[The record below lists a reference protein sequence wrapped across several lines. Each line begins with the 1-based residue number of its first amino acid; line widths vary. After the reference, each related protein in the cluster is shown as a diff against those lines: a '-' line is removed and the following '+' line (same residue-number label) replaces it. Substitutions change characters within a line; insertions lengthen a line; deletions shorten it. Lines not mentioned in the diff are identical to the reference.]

1 MDDPAV
7 AGLAAVLSPAGQ
19 ALLASLP
26 PYDDEGALALG
37 QRLRAAGHDP
47 VLVAGALTQSRL
59 RARARAKFG
68 PFADDMLFTAA
79 GLEQATRLEV
89 AARHARRFAA
99 AGVRR
104 VADLGCGVGGD
115 ALALAG
121 LGVDVLAVDRDEPT
135 AAVAAANL
143 RRFPGSEVRCEDVA
157 ATDLTGVDGAWLD
170 PARRDDAGRRVLDPR
185 RASPPLSFAVELAHR
200 LPVGVKTAPGIDHD
214 LVPGAVGSPVGG
226 PVGGPVASAP
236 WECQWTS
243 VDGDVVEAAL
253 WSPALARPGVRRS
266 AVVVRGGVAAVVDD
280 VHDPFAA
287 GAPPVG
293 PVGGYLYEPDGAVV
307 RAGLVG
313 AVVAALDGRL
323 VDPSIAYVTADRHLE
338 LPSATGYAVD
348 EVLPFGLKPLRARL
362 RERGVGRL
370 VVKKRG
376 TAVEPEELRRRLGR
390 LEGPHE
396 AVVVLTRVA
405 GRQSAL
411 LCRAL
416 PRPAP

>member
-1 MDDPAV
+1 M
-7 AGLAAVLSPAGQ
+7 LSPAGQ

-99 AGVRR
+99 TGVRR
-104 VADLGCGVGGD
+104 AADLGCGVGGD

-170 PARRDDAGRRVLDPR
+170 PARRDAAGRRVLDPR
-185 RASPPLSFAVELAHR
+185 RASPPLSFAVELAQR

-214 LVPGAVGSPVGG
+214 LVPGAVGDAPAGG
-226 PVGGPVASAP
+226 A

-266 AVVVRGGVAAVVDD
+266 AVVVRAGAAAVVDD
-280 VHDPFAA
+280 AHDPFAG

-416 PRPAP
+416 PRPAA

>member
-1 MDDPAV
+1 MEDPAV
-7 AGLAAVLSPAGQ
+7 AGLAAVLAPEGL
-19 ALLASLP
+19 ALLDALP
-26 PYDDEGALALG
+26 PYEEAAGLALG
-37 QRLRAAGHDP
+37 ARLRAEGHDP
-47 VLVAGALTQSRL
+47 ALVAGALTQSRL
-59 RARARAKFG
+59 RARAVAKFG

-99 AGVRR
+99 ADVRR
-104 VADLGCGVGGD
+104 VADLGCGIGGD

-121 LGVDVLAVDRDEPT
+121 LGLGVLAVDRDEPT

-143 RRFPGSEVRCEDVA
+143 RRFPAAAVRCEDVV
-157 ATDLTGVDGAWLD
+157 ATDLTGVDGVWLD
-170 PARRDDAGRRVLDPR
+170 PARRDAAGRRVLDPR
-185 RASPPLSFAVELAHR
+185 RASPPLSFAVDLAER

-214 LVPGAVGSPVGG
+214 LVPTGPGGA
-226 PVGGPVASAP
+226 

-253 WSPALARPGVRRS
+253 WSGPLARPGVRRS
-266 AVVVRGGVAAVVDD
+266 AVVVRGGAAAVVDD
-280 VHDPFAA
+280 AADPFAA
-287 GAPPVG
+287 TAPPVG
-293 PVGGYLYEPDGAVV
+293 PVGGFLYEPDGAVV

-338 LPSATGYAVD
+338 LPSATGYVVD
-348 EVLPFGLKPLRARL
+348 EVMPFGLKPLRARL

-370 VVKKRG
+370 TIKKRG
-376 TAVEPEELRRRLGR
+376 TAVEPEELRRRLR
-390 LEGPHE
+390 LEGPEE
-396 AVVVLTRVA
+396 AVLVLTRVA

-411 LCRAL
+411 ICRAL
-416 PRPAP
+416 PRPIAV